1 MNTRSRKLAI
11 AVTAAS
17 LSGPVAVPVYAQGAT
32 PALEEIVVT
41 ARKREENLQDVGLA
55 VSALNQTEINRM
67 FGRDLTDL
75 SSVSPN
81 LIIDDTA
88 QGPGGVAAI
97 FIRGIG
103 VADVEKNF
111 DPAVGVVVNGIFLGA
126 NSGSLLRSID
136 LASIEVLRGPQ
147 GTLFGRN
154 TIGGLIN
161 VMHTQPT
168 GELGARVRAGYEDFD
183 TFYADGIFNFGLT
196 EDLAAKVTL
205 GKRDQ
210 QDGYYDNV
218 ATGEDGVGANDYE
231 TYAINLLWKA
241 SDNLELE
248 FTYQNEE
255 IDQDTPP
262 LLNTGQD
269 RHLFCNNTG
278 QLPGNDV
285 DYGFCS
291 PSLDR
296 PITGDRLEV
305 ANVGL
310 RPPTDPATRDNPIVT
325 SPTAD
330 AIPVPLNASFETDFY
345 TLEARWDLNDDY
357 RVDYLFGRWES
368 QEEIVS
374 NWDGTPEFLYGT
386 NRPADYEQDTHELR
400 LTYDAGGKLT
410 YVGGLYYWD
419 SEYSIDLNSWVGF
432 PVPGT
437 ILDIFQFSQQTTE
450 SFAAFFEADYALTDQ
465 FTLTLGGRYTE
476 DEKESRQFGNINTI
490 TDPFSDHPNET
501 WDEFTPR
508 IGGRYAV
515 NDDVMLFA
523 TYSKGYRSGGFNGR
537 VNSLEEARQPYDT
550 ETVDNYELGIKSE
563 WWDKRLRLNANLFY
577 MEYDDKQ
584 EELQLPSD
592 EGTGQKTVVTNA
604 SSATIA
610 GAELDVQAFLSEN
623 LSMRANLG
631 YLDSEYDDFQYT
643 DINGGV
649 VDLSDIDFRRAPDW
663 TGTIDATYEWEL
675 AGGNA
680 WVRVAYHY
688 IGEHFVNV
696 ANSPELEND
705 AQHLV
710 DASINYSINNF
721 TFSLFGRNLT
731 DEDGYTHG
739 YDVAG
744 LWSYAATRPP
754 RVWGAEL
761 VYDWND

>member
-1 MNTRSRKLAI
+1 MNVTSRKLAI

-32 PALEEIVVT
+32 AALEEIVVT

-168 GELGARVRAGYEDFD
+168 GELGARVRAGYEDYD
-183 TFYADGIFNFGLT
+183 TFYADGIFNFGIT
-196 EDLAAKVTL
+196 DDLAAKVTL

-210 QDGYYDNV
+210 QEGYYDNV
-218 ATGEDGVGANDYE
+218 ATGEDGVGENDYE
-231 TYAINLLWKA
+231 TYGINLLWKA
-241 SDNLELE
+241 SDSLELE
-248 FTYQNEE
+248 FSYQKEDIN
-255 IDQDTPP
+255 QDTPP

-310 RPPTDPATRDNPIVT
+310 RPPTDPATRDNPIVA
-325 SPTAD
+325 SATAD
-330 AIPVPLNASFETDFY
+330 AIPAALDASFETDFY
-345 TLEARWDLNDDY
+345 TFEARWDINDDY
-357 RVDYLFGRWES
+357 RIDYLFGRWES
-368 QEEIVS
+368 EEEIVS

-400 LTYDAGGKLT
+400 LTYDSGGKLT
-410 YVGGLYYWD
+410 FVGGLYYWD

-437 ILDIFQFSQQTTE
+437 ILDIYQFSEQTTE
-450 SFAAFFEADYALTDQ
+450 SVAAFFEADYALTDQ

-490 TDPFSDHPNET
+490 TDPFTDHPDET

-563 WWDKRLRLNANLFY
+563 WMDNRLRLNANLFY

-592 EGTGQKTVVTNA
+592 QGTGQKTVVTNA
-604 SSATIA
+604 SSATIY

-623 LSMRANLG
+623 LSVRGNLG
-631 YLDSEYDDFQYT
+631 YLDTEYDDFQYT
-643 DINGGV
+643 DINGTT
-649 VDLSDIDFRRAPDW
+649 VDLSDLEFRRAPDW
-663 TGTIDATYEWEL
+663 TGTVDATYQWEL

-696 ANSPELEND
+696 TNSPELEND
-705 AQHLV
+705 EQHLI

>member
-1 MNTRSRKLAI
+1 MKITVRKLAI
-11 AVTAAS
+11 AVAAAS
-17 LSGPVAVPVYAQGAT
+17 LSGPVTTPVYAQGAT
-32 PALEEIVVT
+32 SALEEIVVT
-41 ARKREENLQDVGLA
+41 ARKRQENLQDVGLA

-161 VMHTQPT
+161 VTHTQPT
-168 GELGARVRAGYEDFD
+168 GELGARVRAGYEDYD
-183 TFYADGIFNFGLT
+183 TFYADGIFNFGIT
-196 EDLAAKVTL
+196 DDLAAKITL

-218 ATGEDGVGANDYE
+218 STGEDGVGENDYE
-231 TYAINLLWKA
+231 TYAINLLWEA
-241 SDNLELE
+241 SDKLELE
-248 FTYQNEE
+248 FTYQNED

-262 LLNTGQD
+262 LLNTGQQ

-285 DYGFCS
+285 QYGFCS
-291 PSLDR
+291 PSLDK

-310 RPPTDPATRDNPIVT
+310 RPPTDPATRDNPIVA
-325 SPTAD
+325 SATAD
-330 AIPVPLNASFETDFY
+330 AIPAALDASFETDFY
-345 TLEARWDLNDDY
+345 TFEARYDINDAY
-357 RVDYLFGRWES
+357 RIDYLFGRWES
-368 QEEIVS
+368 DEEIVS

-410 YVGGLYYWD
+410 FVGGLYYWD

-437 ILDIFQFSQQTTE
+437 ILDIFQYSEQTTE
-450 SFAAFFEADYALTDQ
+450 SVALFFEGDYALTDQ

-476 DEKESRQFGNINTI
+476 DEKESKQFGNINTI
-490 TDPFSDHPNET
+490 TAPFTDHPDED

-508 IGGRYAV
+508 IGGRYEV

-550 ETVDNYELGIKSE
+550 ETVDNYEAGIKSE
-563 WWDKRLRLNANLFY
+563 WWDNRLRLNANVFY

-592 EGTGQKTVVTNA
+592 QGTGQKTVVTNA
-604 SSATIA
+604 SSATIY
-610 GAELDVQAFLSEN
+610 GLELDVQAFLSEN
-623 LSMRANLG
+623 LSMRGNLG
-631 YLDSEYDDFQYT
+631 YLDTEYDDFEYT
-643 DINGGV
+643 DINGGT
-649 VDLSDIDFRRAPDW
+649 VDLSDLDFRRAPDW
-663 TGTIDATYEWEL
+663 TGTIDATYQWEL
-675 AGGNA
+675 AGGDA

-688 IGEHFVNV
+688 IGEHYVNV
-696 ANSPELEND
+696 TNSPELEND
-705 AQHLV
+705 EQHLI
-710 DASINYSINNF
+710 DASVNHSINNF
-721 TFSLFGRNLT
+721 TFSVFGRNLT